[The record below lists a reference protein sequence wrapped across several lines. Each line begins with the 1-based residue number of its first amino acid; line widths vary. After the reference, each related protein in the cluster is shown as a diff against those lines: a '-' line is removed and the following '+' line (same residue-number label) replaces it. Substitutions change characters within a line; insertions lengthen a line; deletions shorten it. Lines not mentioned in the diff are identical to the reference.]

1 MASHGARLI
10 WLRLL
15 GFVLAG
21 VVLHFALFYWPLVIL
36 DLEAAVF
43 LGTGVIGFVLGALG
57 WFLFARLVDNRFW
70 SVAGIVL
77 VLTILTC
84 VVLIVMQAETAI
96 CLVIGLP
103 IYAPFAALGM
113 WVARIWKQRGQ
124 SQGRSNA
131 VLIGLPVLAVAV
143 GPQMVWPGA
152 DYAVVTKIDIAA
164 PVEVVW
170 AHTLDIAPISAEE
183 RIWTLSHGLLGAPRP
198 VSARLQGDLRHLE
211 WTQGVVF
218 QEQITARQEFE
229 SLEWDFVFHDPAT
242 LAAFDPHVS
251 PDSYHLRL
259 TDGAYRLEAIEG
271 GTRLHLQTRYRLH
284 TPVNAYLGLWGELFL
299 QDFHSAVLDVI
310 KRRSEARV

>member
-1 MASHGARLI
+1 M
-10 WLRLL
+10 
-15 GFVLAG
+15 
-21 VVLHFALFYWPLVIL
+21 LHFALFYWPLVIL

-143 GPQMVWPGA
+143 GPQMVWPGT
-152 DYAVVTKIDIAA
+152 DYAVVTQIDIAA
-164 PVEVVW
+164 PVEVV
-170 AHTLDIAPISAEE
+170 
-183 RIWTLSHGLLGAPRP
+183 
-198 VSARLQGDLRHLE
+198 
-211 WTQGVVF
+211 
-218 QEQITARQEFE
+218 
-229 SLEWDFVFHDPAT
+229 
-242 LAAFDPHVS
+242 
-251 PDSYHLRL
+251 
-259 TDGAYRLEAIEG
+259 
-271 GTRLHLQTRYRLH
+271 
-284 TPVNAYLGLWGELFL
+284 
-299 QDFHSAVLDVI
+299 
-310 KRRSEARV
+310 

>member
-1 MASHGARLI
+1 MSVETYLI
-10 WLRLL
+10 YLGVL

-21 VVLHFALFYWPLVIL
+21 VALHFALFYWPLVIL

-103 IYAPFAALGM
+103 IYAPFAALDM

-131 VLIGLPVLAVAV
+131 VLIGLPMLAVAV
-143 GPQMVWPGA
+143 GPQLVWPGA

-164 PVEVVW
+164 SVEVVW

-198 VSARLQGDLRHLE
+198 VSARLEGDLRHLE

-218 QEQITARQEFE
+218 QEQITARQEFRT
-229 SLEWDFVFHDPAT
+229 LEWDFVFHDPAT